1 MNDPLII
8 KEPGALATAR
18 RLEAMQIAIR
28 EMQQLESNLK
38 IDLKSIAAWHG
49 QSIRVGSFLI
59 EEYPG
64 EYLPIYAITGG
75 EE

>member
-1 MNDPLII
+1 MTNPLII

-28 EMQQLESNLK
+28 EMQQFEADLK
-38 IDLKSIAAWHG
+38 TDLKSIAAWHG
-49 QSIRVGSFLI
+49 KSVRIGSFLI
-59 EEYPG
+59 ESYPG
-64 EYLPIYAITGG
+64 EYVPMYAITGG